1 MGKDGVHVGDA
12 TQLFANSVRFDLF
25 VRVCRTYVGR
35 EFVLARRGFDSL
47 RLNECRMDRM
57 RRPSLSL
64 GRIIILL
71 EFWLLLF
78 DEDAVVNKITTRSH
92 QCLSDVSLLDR
103 GHICLR

>member
-1 MGKDGVHVGDA
+1 
-12 TQLFANSVRFDLF
+12 
-25 VRVCRTYVGR
+25 
-35 EFVLARRGFDSL
+35 
-47 RLNECRMDRM
+47 M
-57 RRPSLSL
+57 RWPSLSL

>member
-1 MGKDGVHVGDA
+1 M
-12 TQLFANSVRFDLF
+12 
-25 VRVCRTYVGR
+25 
-35 EFVLARRGFDSL
+35 
-47 RLNECRMDRM
+47 NEWMDRM
-57 RRPSLSL
+57 RWPSLSL
-64 GRIIILL
+64 GRIIILP